1 MTGLTRHK
9 GLARGGP
16 LRPMS
21 AKKLAALG
29 GFALST
35 FAPKLARTPR
45 VMSRT
50 SGVEESTGRDGVRGG
65 RSSRGH
71 RIERDSAAIVRERSG
86 GVCEIQLDGCWGRA
100 SEKSHRIARGMG
112 GRHGVAK
119 KLSDRPSDLL
129 DSCLFC
135 HLVITRYPWRVDAK
149 GNGWVLVDGQEP
161 TQEPV
166 NRRGEWGYLT
176 DDGRF
181 VPYEEACA

>member
-1 MTGLTRHK
+1 MM
-9 GLARGGP
+9 P
-16 LRPMS
+16 Y
-21 AKKLAALG
+21 LAATAVLLTL
-29 GFALST
+29 AAARWLHT
-35 FAPKLARTPR
+35 RRPIPKLARTPR
-45 VMSRT
+45 LRYGT
-50 SGVEESTGRDGVRGG
+50 SGVEESTGRGRLGSGRPSRG
-65 RSSRGH
+65 SQGH

-86 GVCEIQLDGCWGRA
+86 GVCEIQLEGCWGRA
-100 SEKSHRIARGMG
+100 SQKSHRIARGMG
-112 GRHGVAK
+112 GRHGAAK

-135 HLVITRYPWRVDAK
+135 HLVITRVPWKVDAK

-181 VPYEEACA
+181 VPFEEACA